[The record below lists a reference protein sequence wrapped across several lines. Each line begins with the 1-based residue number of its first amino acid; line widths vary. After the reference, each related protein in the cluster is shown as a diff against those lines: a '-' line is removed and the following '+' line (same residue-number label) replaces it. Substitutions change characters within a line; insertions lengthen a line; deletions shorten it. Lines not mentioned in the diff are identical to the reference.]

1 MKRIFLLIAVALLTL
16 STTSA
21 LDPIKVAIVNTGT
34 APVSVEIRLNNY
46 TGGTATLLYTQP
58 ATNYTPNGS
67 GIIIANISGAGWTAI
82 ASNTVTNY
90 HILDVYVGGS
100 LVAQYRL
107 DNLLLSQSQGGVLD
121 IEGNLTPAE
130 SGAGSVGSDGNRW
143 GDVYVEE
150 STMHIGPVDGE
161 LNNTELALSYNT
173 TTNTAHIQVDATD
186 AILATSSGV
195 TIPGTL
201 TATGVTKLGNLT
213 GAGTRNIAVNASGEV
228 VVAESSVNTDA
239 TINGNGTTGSPL
251 GINLANAN
259 TWTGVQTFNGSS
271 TLMGGNFVLTGS
283 NKISN
288 NAFTAVT
295 IDDDLNIEG
304 NLVFNSGFDAVIG
317 NLTGNIRIQD
327 DLNITGSLDVDT
339 DLNVDGN
346 TTHVG
351 TLDQQG
357 AISNS
362 TGEININD
370 NLIVTGYS
378 DLQGPIGSTAGNLH
392 IGDYAFINGDG
403 TTNLTLTDGGIQ
415 RNSGSNETITLQ
427 NTGAGNLT
435 LAVTGDVTASGD
447 VTLSN
452 LAGGGTQNLQV
463 DNSGKLVV
471 GGGGGTVSTN
481 ATINGDGSGGSPLGI
496 NLANSNTWTANQTFS
511 SSFLITA
518 NARIAMTNS
527 DNNARDIRFQEPS
540 GTGSQYIG
548 WRAPSVSKNSNY
560 VFPTAIGTPGQV
572 LAINTVG
579 AFGDSATTHWITPS
593 GGGTVSTNATI
604 NGDGSGGSPLGINL
618 ANSNTWTGLQ
628 IFANA
633 FSIFQNARI
642 ALTNNDNNARDIR
655 WQEPSGTGSQYIGW
669 RAPSVSKNSNYVFPT
684 AIGTPGQVL
693 SIASTNGI
701 DSATTQWINPTSFT
715 YIEHNYSGGNT
726 AKTDIANDAQ
736 IIYLINAG
744 VGPVNETLG
753 SLSNGSR
760 VTVYNNSGQDFTF
773 TDAVSGTLN
782 VGNTKTW
789 YRIGGTWRL
798 SN

>member
-16 STTSA
+16 STSSA

-58 ATNYTPNGS
+58 AANYTPNGS

-143 GDVYVEE
+143 SDVYVEE

-201 TATGVTKLGNLT
+201 TATGVTTLANLT

-239 TINGNGTTGSPL
+239 TINGNGTTASPL
-251 GINLANAN
+251 GINLANSN
-259 TWTGVQTFNGSS
+259 TWSTTQTFSDDVNVDGNATIGDNASDIHNVNGNIIFKNQTVTQGLANFENGLDINGGAIMNTAS
-271 TLMGGNFVLTGS
+271 TT
-283 NKISN
+283 I
-288 NAFTAVT
+288 T
-295 IDDDLNIEG
+295 IDEI
-304 NLVFNSGFDAVIG
+304 
-317 NLTGNIRIQD
+317 
-327 DLNITGSLDVDT
+327 LDINY

-346 TTHVG
+346 ATIVG

-496 NLANSNTWTANQTFS
+496 NLANSNTWT
-511 SSFLITA
+511 
-518 NARIAMTNS
+518 
-527 DNNARDIRFQEPS
+527 
-540 GTGSQYIG
+540 
-548 WRAPSVSKNSNY
+548 
-560 VFPTAIGTPGQV
+560 
-572 LAINTVG
+572 
-579 AFGDSATTHWITPS
+579 
-593 GGGTVSTNATI
+593 
-604 NGDGSGGSPLGINL
+604 
-618 ANSNTWTGLQ
+618 GLQ

-693 SIASTNGI
+693 ALNTVNGFGDSATTHWVTPSGGGTVSTNATINGDGSGGSPLGINLGNSNTWSANQTFSGTFLITSNARIAMTNSDNNARDIRFQEPSGTGSQYIGWRAPSVSNNGNYVFPATVGSAGQVLSIASTNGI

-736 IIYLINAG
+736 IIYLTNAG